1 MLKLLERCDCR
12 KLLEIEAAL
21 IKKLSKLTGR
31 TEQKMVPFL
40 QWLLKRSEVT
50 FEH

>member
-21 IKKLSKLTGR
+21 IKIKKTDW
-31 TEQKMVPFL
+31 KD
-40 QWLLKRSEVT
+40 
-50 FEH
+50 